1 MASVKEG
8 SLAFLTVSFYDEHNV
23 LTAPTSATWEVH
35 DKGTGTVIKTA
46 TAMLPIASSYEIEL
60 SSSIN
65 DLLDSNSSEETRV
78 VTVKASF
85 GADREVNDEYEYDVL
100 GLEYVP

>member
-8 SLAFLTVSFYDEHNV
+8 SLAFLTVKFYDEDNI
-23 LTAPTSATWEVH
+23 LSTPNSATWEVH
-35 DKGTGTVIKTA
+35 DKGTGSVLKVA

-60 SSSIN
+60 GSSIN
-65 DLLDSNSSEETRV
+65 TLLDSNSSEETRV

-85 GADREVNDEYEYDVL
+85 GADRNVNDEYEYDVL